1 MSLQEFE
8 MKSVRLFPP
17 HPLGRGLVL
26 TVFALAALAGC
37 EQRQAAP
44 AAATPS
50 ISAGTELDDSVI
62 TTKVKTALVSDA
74 QANGAETSVQT
85 RKGEVMLSGFVDTQA
100 QADRAV
106 QLAKAVQGVQSVDN
120 KLVVR
125 SGNTT
130 AGNILDDSVITVKVK
145 TALMSDPQTK
155 GSQIAVTTNKGVVL
169 LGGFVDSADEQ
180 QRATTVARG
189 VEGVQSVVN
198 DTSLKK

>member
-1 MSLQEFE
+1 
-8 MKSVRLFPP
+8 MKDTRCFPLLP
-17 HPLGRGLVL
+17 PGWGLAAA
-26 TVFALAALAGC
+26 ALALAVLAGC

-44 AAATPS
+44 AGGPPP

-74 QANGAETSVQT
+74 QANGTETSVQT
-85 RKGEVMLSGFVDTQA
+85 RKGEVMLSGYVDSQA
-100 QADRAV
+100 QADRAA
-106 QLAKAVQGVQSVDN
+106 QIAKAIPGVQSVDN

-125 SGNTT
+125 TGTAT

-180 QRATTVARG
+180 QRATTVARN
-189 VEGVQSVVN
+189 VEGVQNVVN